1 MFVLNFRNFV
11 IYEKGDIVSFGA
23 CGLPYFVGDF
33 FEDTE
38 RMIARTPEAFIKS
51 GVDVKTLGDLKNLLK
66 KLKPEIVEAAEPV
79 FNETVSKS
87 SDYVKSKVDDELKK
101 L

>member
-1 MFVLNFRNFV
+1 MGLATTF
-11 IYEKGDIVSFGA
+11 IVSFI
-23 CGLPYFVGDF
+23 L
-33 FEDTE
+33 
-38 RMIARTPEAFIKS
+38 KKLS
-51 GVDVKTLGDLKNLLK
+51 GVDVKTLGDLKGLLK